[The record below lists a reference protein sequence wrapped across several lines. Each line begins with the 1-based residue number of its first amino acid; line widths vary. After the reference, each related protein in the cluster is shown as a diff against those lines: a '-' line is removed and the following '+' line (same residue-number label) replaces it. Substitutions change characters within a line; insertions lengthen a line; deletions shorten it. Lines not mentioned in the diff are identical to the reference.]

1 MTNIYNSYNQNTLL
15 ADRNE
20 TLKQRQSV
28 IFNKLETG
36 LEIRNVRGLGTRVHF
51 QNSHLIPVQR
61 WYPYR
66 EGYSLDLVTSY
77 LTELNVTGVTF
88 DPFCGSGT
96 TLLASRMGDLKSFG
110 IDINPISVLVSKVE
124 NEQYSSKE
132 IQLLVHTIQHL
143 KDLSIS
149 VGDFVTSFNLAEKVF
164 NRSIL
169 QALLAIKNFVRT
181 IENERIRNLVF
192 VAWLS
197 IIEKV
202 SNIKKEGN
210 GIKYKNRKRT
220 SSGYIDIDK
229 GEWEKSYFPE
239 DKFEFVK
246 HAVTKQLEIMLD
258 DLKNNYGHAVIKPG
272 IFNGNCL
279 EFDQFFNNEI
289 EFTFFSPPY
298 CNCFDYF
305 EIHKVELWLSDF
317 VTNHGD
323 LNTLRTQGFRS
334 NINSLDHKSVVYKN
348 ENIESLISLFDSDNL
363 WSKKIPGV
371 VRGYFDDFHTLLHK
385 LYRQTKKA
393 GSIGI
398 VVGNSAYSGVI
409 IPTDILI
416 AQIAQEMGFEIKN
429 ISVARHLTT
438 SSQQKTKLE
447 SLNYYLRE
455 SIVLLQK

>member
-1 MTNIYNSYNQNTLL
+1 MIS
-15 ADRNE
+15 
-20 TLKQRQSV
+20 
-28 IFNKLETG
+28 
-36 LEIRNVRGLGTRVHF
+36 
-51 QNSHLIPVQR
+51 VQR

-96 TLLASRMGDLKSFG
+96 TLLASRIRDLKSFG

-124 NEQYSSKE
+124 NEQYGNNE
-132 IQLLVHTIQHL
+132 IQLLMHTIQQI
-143 KDLSIS
+143 KDLSIPMDELS
-149 VGDFVTSFNLAEKVF
+149 TNFNLAEKIF
-164 NRSIL
+164 NRNIL
-169 QALLAIKNFVRT
+169 QGLLSVRKYIKT
-181 IENERIRNLVF
+181 IENERMRNLVF

-220 SSGYIDIDK
+220 SLGYIDIEKD
-229 GEWEKSYFPE
+229 EWEKSYFPV

-246 HAVTKQLEIMLD
+246 CAMTQQLEIILN
-258 DLKNNYGHAVIKPG
+258 DLNNKYGHSVIKPEV
-272 IFNGNCL
+272 FNGSCL
-279 EFDQFFNNEI
+279 EFDQFFNDEI

-305 EIHKVELWLSDF
+305 EIHKVELWLGDF
-317 VTNHGD
+317 VTSHRD
-323 LNTLRTQGFRS
+323 LKKLRSQGFRS
-334 NINSLDHKSVVYKN
+334 NTNSLDHKPVTYKN
-348 ENIESLISLFDSDNL
+348 EHIESLIALFDSENL
-363 WSKKIPGV
+363 WSKKIPDV
-371 VRGYFDDFHTLLHK
+371 VRGYFDDFHTLLLK
-385 LYRQTKKA
+385 LYKRTKRA

-416 AQIAQEMGFEIKN
+416 AQIAREIGFEIKN

-438 SSQQKTKLE
+438 SSQQKIKLE

-455 SIVLLQK
+455 SVVLLQK